1 MPQSETK
8 NEIQRI
14 FPLFRI
20 NICCEYIE
28 KMIFNNLDFILNFT
42 TYHLRIKTVTHYFL
56 SRKRRYQPY
65 SLAVMGYL
73 LAVEGKK
80 ITRLFIPFCITLEI
94 KKIIFFRFLEFT
106 FCLNLLLIFEWIM

>member
-1 MPQSETK
+1 MPRSETK

-20 NICCEYIE
+20 NICCEYFE
-28 KMIFNNLDFILNFT
+28 KMIFNNLDFIFNFT

-65 SLAVMGYL
+65 SLAVTGYL

-94 KKIIFFRFLEFT
+94 NKNYSFQIFGIYILFEFT
-106 FCLNLLLIFEWIM
+106 INI